1 MEERNG
7 GEREEG
13 RGSIAAT
20 NERTVGTVRSA
31 TTVHRGLKVWEVK
44 GQEAAGWQGER
55 REETAN
61 KP

>member
-7 GEREEG
+7 GEREGG

-44 GQEAAGWQGER
+44 GQEAGGLQGER

-61 KP
+61 KL